1 MSENGIPQ
9 LIKQLPKLL
18 IYIVFFNH
26 YGNNFY
32 SQSVNIHAAI
42 LHSRESRS
50 TVSEHLC
57 LKKKKIFLKKIVV
70 HMLCILM
77 SFHPSQQL
85 TKMKRETN

>member
-26 YGNNFY
+26 YSNNFY

-57 LKKKKIFLKKIVV
+57 LKKKKNLFKKNCNSHAV
-70 HMLCILM
+70 HTNVIS
-77 SFHPSQQL
+77 SFS
-85 TKMKRETN
+85 TINKDEKRD